1 MADYRKKHTRLWER
15 FDEASHGNAEQM
27 KDIAE
32 AALDAL
38 EQAEQQIPEL
48 NTQPFGFT
56 DGDKHGMVYE
66 PRHADRLKEPVAL
79 YRATQTA
86 PARFVKMPGNIA
98 TCPECGSESLT
109 WAPAV
114 TIHNTVQQGRLTTK
128 DVSGLFYLGCD
139 ECSETVAHASAEE
152 IATFLN
158 DCRTAS
164 KK

>member
-1 MADYRKKHTRLWER
+1 MADYRKYTRLWER

-38 EQAEQQIPEL
+38 EQAEQRIPEL

-79 YRATQTA
+79 YRAAQT
-86 PARFVKMPGNIA
+86 FVKMFGNIA
-98 TCPECGSESLT
+98 ICPECGSESLT
-109 WAPAV
+109 WAPAI
-114 TIHNTVQQGRLTTK
+114 TIHNKVQQGRLTTK

-139 ECSETVAHASAEE
+139 ECSETVARASAEE